1 MPAQNSEQVAR
12 DAKRIFEERLK
23 NLLEASHLNEFV
35 AIEPISGE
43 YFLGRTLS
51 DAIGASRAK
60 YPDRLAHAL
69 RIGHKAAVHFGM
81 QIR

>member
-1 MPAQNSEQVAR
+1 MPVQNSEQVAR

-23 NLLEASHLNEFV
+23 STLEASHLNEFV

-43 YFLGRTLS
+43 HFLGKTLS

-81 QIR
+81 QVG